1 MFVKQLRLYLV
12 GIFFIF
18 NAINSIAQDGSL
30 NFLNISSREGLS
42 SNSVTAMLKDQ
53 YGFMWF
59 ATDDGLNKFDGQ
71 HFTIYRHIAT
81 DPKSLSSNEL
91 IDLYEDQSG
100 TLWVVTAAGLMS
112 YDRNTDSFVDYP
124 AEHKTGIT
132 SVTSDKD
139 GRIWIA
145 AYDGI
150 TILNPKTNQLEPLK
164 IKNDLAKKLLT
175 NPIIKIFRDKRDRM
189 WICSTEGLFQ
199 YLYKEGTVARFS
211 EFDRLTDHTVQNIY
225 EDEKGNLWLA
235 TNNGLSMWRS
245 DGKGFI
251 NYKYDPNDK
260 NTLNSNIVYAI
271 AGDKN
276 GAIWVGTE
284 EGLNIVDPSNKTV
297 RRVERGSRNNYSL
310 RGKAVKRILID
321 ELGIYWVASYRS
333 GVSKYDKNL
342 AFFNLVPSNRYDPL
356 GLNAPVVT
364 SFVQA
369 TQNSIYVGTDGG
381 GLSLFDIPTRTFQHI
396 PLSSVKNDKLSILAM
411 EKVGSDIW
419 IGTYLEGLFIYNT
432 KTGASKQIKS
442 NVGSQ
447 VLNDNNIF
455 CIKKDSRGN
464 VWVGTNGKGVNCYDL
479 TTNKV
484 EYFNSSAT
492 GKQKININGYI
503 RSIEEDS
510 KGDIW
515 IGTNGSG
522 IAVYSPITGETKMYS
537 KGSGEL
543 SNDNVITI
551 NCAKDGMVYIGSVGG
566 GLTVYNPNNNKF
578 TTYSEQDG
586 LANSIV
592 YKILED
598 NAGNIWLSTNR
609 GISSFDPET
618 KKFRNYFHH
627 NGVQRSP
634 FVMGAGLKLYDG
646 RLFFGSS
653 DGFNY
658 FNPALLYS
666 NKNVPLVVLTDLK
679 IANQSIKPSKDG
691 AINVDIS
698 VAKEINIDYK
708 QNFSISFVALNYTSP
723 QENRYFYKLDNFDK
737 DWNSVGSSNTAVYTN
752 LDPGEYTFR
761 VRASSDSGEWNAK
774 ETAIKIYVKPPF
786 WLTYYAYALY
796 VLIILGTLWGIRYLG
811 IQKLKAKFLIE
822 QERAKA
828 QQLIE
833 EERREADRQH
843 EFDQLK
849 INFLTN
855 ISHEFRTPIS
865 LIMGPV
871 DQLLQEEASTNKAS
885 QLKMVKR
892 NARRLLNLVNQLLD
906 FRNIKK
912 TEQKLNATAGD
923 FISFAKDV
931 AESFKD
937 LADRK
942 RINFN
947 FTSSL
952 MVYPTSFDHEKLE
965 RILFNLLSNA
975 FKFTMPEGD
984 VFFCIDEVEDKNG
997 VKITLKDT
1005 GIGMDESVAEHIF
1018 ERFFQDDT
1026 KVEILNQGS
1035 GIGLAITKEFVR
1047 LHGGSIEV
1055 ESVSGKGSVF
1065 TVYLPLEREEEDGL
1079 VQVADANTN
1088 SELRPEDVKAE
1099 QIKSEDDFEK
1109 NLNQPVILLVED
1121 NQDFRVYLK
1130 DNLKKDYKIVEA
1142 SDGKDGWQKVLSSH
1156 PDLVVSD
1163 ISMPFVSGT
1172 ELCEKIKSDK
1182 RTNHIP
1188 VLLLTALTAE
1198 EDQLMGLNKGANDY
1212 MSKPFNLEILNAKI
1226 RNLLT
1231 LNESLKSTYSKR
1243 IKVDTPEMEIELESE
1258 KLLNKVIQY
1267 VEANLTNSQLSVEE
1281 LSRHLG
1287 MSRGSLYTKILEF
1300 TGESPVNYI
1309 RSIKLDKAIILLE
1322 KSELNISQISYAV
1335 GFAAPNY
1342 FARAFKA
1349 KFNMLPSEYMVFK
1362 RNGNKGGADKNQKE
1376 T

>member
-1 MFVKQLRLYLV
+1 MSVKQLRLYLV
-12 GIFFIF
+12 ATFFIF
-18 NAINSIAQDGSL
+18 TAIEVKAQDRSL

-42 SNSVTAMLKDQ
+42 SNSVSAMLKDE

-81 DPKSLSSNEL
+81 DPKSLSSNEV
-91 IDLYEDQSG
+91 IDLYEDQKG
-100 TLWVVTAAGLMS
+100 TLWVVTAASLMS
-112 YDRNTDSFVDYP
+112 YDRNTDSFIDYS
-124 AEHKTGIT
+124 AEHKTGII
-132 SVTSDKD
+132 SVSSDKE

-150 TILNPKTNQLEPLK
+150 SILNTKTNRLEPIR
-164 IKNDLAKKLLT
+164 IKNNLTKKILT
-175 NPIIKIFRDKRDRM
+175 NPLIKIFRDKLDRM

-199 YLYKEGTVARFS
+199 YFYKEGTVIRFS
-211 EFDRLTDHTVQNIY
+211 EFKNLTDYTVNNIY
-225 EDEKGNLWLA
+225 EDEKSNLWLA
-235 TNNGLSMWRS
+235 TNNGLTMLRS
-245 DGKGFI
+245 DGKGSDK
-251 NYKYDPNDK
+251 YKFDPNNK
-260 NTLNSNIVYAI
+260 NTLNSNIVYTI

-276 GAIWVGTE
+276 GEIWVGTE
-284 EGLNIVDPSNKTV
+284 EGLNIVDPVTKTV

-310 RGKAVKRILID
+310 RGKAVKSILID
-321 ELGIYWVASYRS
+321 KQGIYWVASYRS

-342 AFFNLVPSNRYDPL
+342 AFFNLVSSNRYDPL

-364 SFVQA
+364 SFIQA
-369 TQNSIYVGTDGG
+369 DQNSVYVGTDGG
-381 GLSLFDIPTRTFQHI
+381 GLSLFDIPTRIFRRI
-396 PLSSVKNDKLSILAM
+396 PLSSTKDAKFSILAM
-411 EKVGSDIW
+411 EKVGSEIW

-432 KTGASKQIKS
+432 KTGASKQIRS
-442 NVGSQ
+442 NAGPQS
-447 VLNDNNIF
+447 LNDNNIF

-484 EYFNSSAT
+484 EYFNNSAT
-492 GKQKININGYI
+492 GKYKININGYI
-503 RSIEEDS
+503 RSLEEDS
-510 KGDIW
+510 KGNMW
-515 IGTNGSG
+515 IGTSGSG
-522 IAVYSPITGETKMYS
+522 IAVYNPVTGKTKMLS

-551 NCAKDGMVYIGSVGG
+551 NCAKDGMVYIGSIGG
-566 GLTVYNPNNNKF
+566 GLTVYDHRANKF
-578 TTYSEQDG
+578 TTYSEQNG

-598 NAGNIWLSTNR
+598 NSGKIWLSTNR
-609 GISSFDPET
+609 GISSFDTET
-618 KKFRNYFHH
+618 KKFRNYFYH

-634 FVMGAGLKLYDG
+634 FVLGAGLKLSDG
-646 RLFFGSS
+646 RLFFGGT

-658 FNPALLYS
+658 FNPALLYG

-679 IANQSIKPSKDG
+679 IANQSIKPSEDG
-691 AINVDIS
+691 ELKAEIS
-698 VAKEINIDYK
+698 VAKEINLDYK
-708 QNFSISFVALNYTSP
+708 QNFSLSYVALNYTSP

-737 DWNSVGSSNTAVYTN
+737 DWNSVGNSNTAVYTN

-761 VRASSDSGEWNAK
+761 VRASSDSGGWSSK
-774 ETAIKIYVKPPF
+774 ETTIKIYVKPPF
-786 WLTYYAYALY
+786 WLTYYAYILY
-796 VLIILGTLWGIRYLG
+796 FLIVVGTLFVIRYLG
-811 IQKLKAKFLIE
+811 IQKLKAKFLVE
-822 QERAKA
+822 QERNKA

-871 DQLLQEEASTNKAS
+871 DQLLQEEASSEKS
-885 QLKMVKR
+885 GQLKMVRR
-892 NARRLLNLVNQLLD
+892 NAKRLLNLVNQLLD
-906 FRNIKK
+906 FRNIKQK
-912 TEQKLNATAGD
+912 EQKLNATDGD

-931 AESFKD
+931 ADSFKD

-947 FTSSL
+947 FKSSL
-952 MVYPTSFDHEKLE
+952 MVYSTSFDHEKLE

-975 FKFTMPEGD
+975 FKFTLPEGD
-984 VFFCIDEVEDKNG
+984 VLLSIDENEDKNG
-997 VKITLKDT
+997 IKIILKDT
-1005 GIGMDESVAEHIF
+1005 GIGMDESVTAHIF
-1018 ERFFQDDT
+1018 ERFFQDDSKT
-1026 KVEILNQGS
+1026 EILNQGS

-1055 ESVSGKGSVF
+1055 ESVTGKGSAF
-1065 TVYLPLEREEEDGL
+1065 TISLPLIKQENEVL
-1079 VQVADANTN
+1079 VQEADVN
-1088 SELRPEDVKAE
+1088 SYSEVSPEDIKVE
-1099 QIKSEDDFEK
+1099 QTKNEDNFDK

-1121 NQDFRVYLK
+1121 NEDFRIYLK
-1130 DNLKKDYKIVEA
+1130 DNLKKSYKIVEA
-1142 SDGKDGWQKVLSSH
+1142 TDGKDGWQKVLSSH

-1231 LNESLKSTYSKR
+1231 LNESLKTTYSKR
-1243 IKVDTPEMEIELESE
+1243 IKVDTPEIEIELESE

-1267 VEANLTNSQLSVEE
+1267 VETNLTNSQLSVEE

-1309 RSIKLDKAIILLE
+1309 RSIKLDKAIVLLE

-1342 FARAFKA
+1342 FARAFKG

-1362 RNGNKGGADKNQKE
+1362 RNSKSADKNQKE
-1376 T
+1376 I